1 MNRIAAAL
9 ALGLASVLGG
19 CAAYADAP
27 IASMTVAQQRE
38 PVTILVS
45 IDGFHP
51 DYLERG
57 LTPTLSQIS
66 MHTGLVLCN
75 TSLNLRKS
83 KVGHHSRY

>member
-9 ALGLASVLGG
+9 ALGFASVLGG
-19 CAAYADAP
+19 CAGYADAP
-27 IASMTVAQQRE
+27 LASVAVEQRE

-57 LTPTLSQIS
+57 LTPTLSRDIS
-66 MHTGLVLCN
+66 ARSG
-75 TSLNLRKS
+75 S
-83 KVGHHSRY
+83 

>member
-27 IASMTVAQQRE
+27 VASMAVAQQRE

-51 DYLERG
+51 DYLERE
-57 LTPTLSQIS
+57 LTPTLSRLAAEGAS
-66 MHTGLVLCN
+66 AAMRPG
-75 TSLNLRKS
+75 
-83 KVGHHSRY
+83 

>member
-9 ALGLASVLGG
+9 ALGLASLLGG
-19 CAAYADAP
+19 WRIGISGAA
-27 IASMTVAQQRE
+27 ASMAVAQQRE

-57 LTPTLSQIS
+57 LTPTLSQLASDGARAASS
-66 MHTGLVLCN
+66 MRLAVMP
-75 TSLNLRKS
+75 
-83 KVGHHSRY
+83 